1 MGAPVRLTDR
11 ATRYAA
17 EVTGGRLVA
26 GPLVRLACERHLRDL
41 ATWGLDRT
49 AGGPF
54 WFDER
59 AAARAIAFFER
70 ELVLP
75 DVQGEETGEI
85 QPFIVQGWQAFI
97 LGNLFGWKKVDGH
110 RRFRTA
116 YIETGKGS
124 GKTPLGAGIALY
136 CLLAD
141 GQAYPEV
148 YSAAVSQT
156 QATITWTDAQRM
168 VDHSTRLKAQ
178 VILSAHVIRGRR
190 RGNVGG
196 GKFQAVSSEKRGL
209 EGKRPH
215 CAIVDEIHE
224 HPTDQVVTKM
234 RRGTK
239 RNKDALIVELTNA
252 GMDRT
257 SICYRHH
264 ELSRRVLEQMVV
276 NESWFAYVCALDDGD
291 DYRDRAVW
299 PKANPNIGVTIDWS
313 YLEEA
318 VAEAEGDPGSE
329 ADVRRLN
336 FCEWVERQSNFL
348 QAAKWHGCRR
358 EAAPDLTGI
367 APYGAIDL
375 GMSDDMTAF
384 ALVWRLAEERYFT
397 RVWYWVPAEA
407 LKKHKGRPW
416 ADWRKKA
423 RLEVTDGDVTD
434 FGRVRADISRIAR
447 DTGCKVIAFDKRF
460 AQQMAQELQG
470 EGFAMIDQAQGF
482 ALNEATRKMG
492 ALVKAGTFE
501 HDGDPVTTWQ
511 ASNVITTKGNRG
523 DVRPDKDKSA
533 DKIDGIVAAIMA
545 LGRAMLEQPKK
556 KSRYSDPNARVEAVA
571 WK

>member
-1 MGAPVRLTDR
+1 MSASIRLTDR
-11 ATRYAA
+11 ATRYAG
-17 EVTGGRLVA
+17 EVTAGRVVA

-41 ATWGLDRT
+41 AAWGT
-49 AGGPF
+49 APVEGVPF

-85 QPFIVQGWQAFI
+85 LPFSVQGWQGFI
-97 LGNLFGWKKVDGH
+97 LGSLFGWKKADGH

-116 YIETGKGS
+116 YVETGKGS

-141 GQAYPEV
+141 GQSYPEV
-148 YSAAVSQT
+148 YSAAVSQN

-168 VDHSTRLKAQ
+168 VDHSARLRAQ
-178 VILSAHVIRGRR
+178 VLMTAHVIRGRR
-190 RGNVGG
+190 RPNAGG

-215 CAIVDEIHE
+215 CAVIDEIHE

-257 SICYRHH
+257 SICFRHH
-264 ELSRRVLEQMVV
+264 ELSRRVLEQSVS

-291 DYRDRAVW
+291 DWRDRRCW

-348 QAAKWHGCRR
+348 QAAKWHGCRVT
-358 EAAPDLTGI
+358 EPPILTGI
-367 APYGAIDL
+367 TPYGAIDL
-375 GMSDDMTAF
+375 GMSDDMSAF
-384 ALVWRLAEERYFT
+384 ALVWRIAEERYFT
-397 RVWYWVPAEA
+397 RVWYWAPEEA
-407 LKKHKGRPW
+407 LKKHKARPW
-416 ADWRKKA
+416 SDWRRKA

-434 FGRVRADISRIAR
+434 FGRVRSDISRIAR
-447 DTGCKVIAFDKRF
+447 DAGCKVMAFDKRF
-460 AQQMAQELQG
+460 AQQMAQELQA
-470 EGFAMIDQAQGF
+470 EGFMMIDQQQGF
-482 ALNEATRKMG
+482 ALNEPTRKMG
-492 ALVKAGTFE
+492 ALVKGGTFE
-501 HDGDPVTTWQ
+501 HEGDPVTTWQ
-511 ASNVITTKGNRG
+511 ASNVVTTKGNRG
-523 DVRPDKDKSA
+523 DVRPDKEKSA

-545 LGRAMLEQPKK
+545 LGRAMLEAPKK
-556 KSRYSDPNARVEAVA
+556 KSRYMQPGARMEAV
-571 WK
+571 